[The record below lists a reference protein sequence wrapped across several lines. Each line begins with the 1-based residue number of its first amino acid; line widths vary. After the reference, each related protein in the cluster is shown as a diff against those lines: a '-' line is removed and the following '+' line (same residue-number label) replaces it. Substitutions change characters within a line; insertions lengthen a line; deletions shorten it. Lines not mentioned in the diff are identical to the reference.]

1 MTDYERIARVIE
13 FLDRRYTQQ
22 PDLATLAREAK
33 LSPFHF
39 QRLFAR
45 WAGITPKSFLQCLTH
60 AHARELLRRGESVL
74 DAALDVGLSGP
85 GRLHDLC
92 VTLESASP
100 GELKSGGDGWTIK
113 AGFADS
119 PFGYCLVGEGP
130 RGICHLTFVESR
142 SRITAASAIRKDWPL
157 ARIEWNDDHA
167 ARVVAPVFDSPSTD
181 RPTEFRAI
189 VRGTDF
195 QIRVWR
201 ALLNIPRGALVSYS
215 DLAESV
221 GNRSAARAVGSAV
234 AANTLAGLIPC
245 HRVIRQTGVI
255 ADYRW
260 GTTRKK
266 ALLAWET
273 ASRDPSE
280 ESDNPV

>member
-13 FLDRRYTQQ
+13 FLDQRFTQQ

-39 QRLFAR
+39 QRLFSR

-60 AHARELLRRGESVL
+60 AHARDLLRNGESVL
-74 DAALDVGLSGP
+74 DAALEVGLSGP
-85 GRLHDLC
+85 GRLHDLY
-92 VTLESASP
+92 VTLEAASP
-100 GELKSGGDGWTIK
+100 GELKSGGAGWTIQ
-113 AGFADS
+113 AGFAES
-119 PFGYCLVGEGP
+119 PFGHCLVGEGP

-142 SRITAASAIRKDWPL
+142 SRTMAASAIHEDWPL

-167 ARVVAPVFDSPSTD
+167 ANVVAPVFDPHSMG

-189 VRGTDF
+189 VRGSDF
-195 QIRVWR
+195 QLRVWR
-201 ALLNIPRGALVSYS
+201 ALLKVPRGAIVRYS

-221 GNRSAARAVGSAV
+221 GNCAAARSVGSAV
-234 AANTLAGLIPC
+234 AANTLACLIPC
-245 HRVIRQTGVI
+245 YRVIRQTGVI

-273 ASRDPSE
+273 ARRERSE
-280 ESDNPV
+280 GG

>member
-273 ASRDPSE
+273 ASRERSRAPDGPA
-280 ESDNPV
+280 